1 MLIFSKYFTHSVSYE
16 KCYAMST
23 RYVWQEVTRN
33 TVTVW
38 RTGEAWSPLV
48 LAQDNTSLVW
58 PDTLG
63 LDQEGFLWATT
74 RAWPI
79 DSQPRIVNIYT
90 GDNKPFDHC

>member
-1 MLIFSKYFTHSVSYE
+1 MLISSKYFTHSVSYE
-16 KCYAMST
+16 KCYVVST

>member
-1 MLIFSKYFTHSVSYE
+1 
-16 KCYAMST
+16 MST

-90 GDNKPFDHC
+90 GDNKPFDYC